1 MPYFSATFTSQNLFL
16 NNQIKNMKS
25 LYLLVSACLFFTL
38 SSSAQISSVAPGG
51 NWSNPAT
58 WSGGTI
64 PTSSDDV
71 IISNGSSVLIDTDG
85 NSNNLTVDQGGIL
98 EFEEI
103 NPRGLSVKANV
114 TINQGG
120 IFRTSLNGNQTDH
133 KLFISGNLTNNGT
146 LDFSTNRNIA
156 GGTISFRGL
165 GTATFS
171 GSGPVSDVLR
181 IVVNK
186 GTDITN
192 MIEIKPDHLT
202 FMDSIHRDATDAG
215 FLYLNNGM
223 CKISGS
229 FPMQNGLFGLS
240 LSYYIPATAG
250 IWFNNPNLTV
260 LPRNGTTYME
270 GTVIMDAGT
279 FNVGTQPDNRLGY
292 ILGSKLTINGGAIN
306 VSGRFSATSTYGLTY
321 TQTGGTFTLN
331 TVGNTSSSYAS
342 FDMRNY
348 DNSTFN
354 MSGGSIVFQNAS
366 SGTAGPRDYFNDA
379 QNVNITGGTIVFGN
393 ASSPANQTFYASGSV
408 PNFEIN
414 SDNGGNTVKL
424 YDDLTVMYNS
434 TINSGSTL
442 KLDDGAAGHIFT
454 TRGATLTNSGAIDGS
469 LAGSKLYFFGFR
481 TPQTYSGNGTITGL
495 LSSLHLNNQRGLRI
509 SNTIASEIGAQELIM
524 ESGNINTGVCT
535 LSLGSSASSLGTF
548 SYTTGTI
555 IGKFKRWIS
564 ASTGAKDFPV
574 GVTAAKRNANINFTE
589 APTSGGTLTAE
600 WVATPG
606 GSNGLPLTEGS
617 NTITTT
623 STEGFWRVSAAD
635 GLSGGR
641 YTGTFN
647 ADGLSTI
654 TDFSQL
660 VLVKRSEVAGSPWTL
675 DGVHVPTTGS
685 NNAAVLSRTGMSGFS
700 EFGIGGSITSLPI
713 AIEYF
718 KGAKRS
724 NTNVLDWKIN
734 CTGSSTAAI
743 TLERSSNSRDFVS
756 VNNITATSLR
766 CLQPFSYADNSML
779 TGINYYRL
787 KVTDAD
793 GKKIYSSVIALNNNS
808 TGFELAGIAPN
819 PVHSKAVLS
828 IASANNIQIELMV
841 SDIAGRKLKRSVVG
855 IVSGSNSI
863 SLDFS
868 DLPAGTYQLTGATT
882 EGITKTIQFI
892 KN

>member
-1 MPYFSATFTSQNLFL
+1 
-16 NNQIKNMKS
+16 MKS
-25 LYLLVSACLFFTL
+25 LYLIVSACLFFSL
-38 SSSAQISSVAPGG
+38 GSSAQISSVAPGG

-71 IISNGSSVLIDTDG
+71 IISNGSTVLIDTDG

-98 EFEEI
+98 EFEEV
-103 NPRGLSVKANV
+103 NPRGLSVRANV

-120 IFRTSLNGNQTDH
+120 IFRTSLSGNQTDH

-156 GGTISFRGL
+156 GGTISFRGP

-192 MIEIKPDHLT
+192 MIEIKPDNLT

-223 CKISGS
+223 CKISGT

-279 FNVGTQPDNRLGY
+279 FNVGTNPDNRLGY
-292 ILGSKLTINGGAIN
+292 ILGSSLTINGGAIN

-331 TVGNTSSSYAS
+331 TVGNTSASYAS

-366 SGTAGPRDYFNDA
+366 AGGAGPRDYYNDA
-379 QNVNITGGTIVFGN
+379 QNINITGGTIVFGN
-393 ASSPANQTFYASGSV
+393 ASSPANQTFYASGTV
-408 PNFEIN
+408 PNLEVN
-414 SDNGGNTVKL
+414 SDNGGNTVRL
-424 YDDLTVMYNS
+424 NDDLVVLYNTTVNV
-434 TINSGSTL
+434 GSVL
-442 KLDDGAAGHIFT
+442 KLDDGATGHILT
-454 TRGATLTNSGAIDGS
+454 SRGASFTNSGSIDGT

-481 TPQTYSGNGTITGL
+481 TPQTYSGNGTLAGAL
-495 LSSLHLNNQRGLRI
+495 NSLHLNNQRGL
-509 SNTIASEIGAQELIM
+509 TIANTTASDISTKELVM
-524 ESGNINTGVCT
+524 ENGNIRTGVCT
-535 LSLGSSASSLGTF
+535 IALGTSAASTGNF
-548 SYTTGTI
+548 VYTTGTI
-555 IGKFKRWIS
+555 VGKFKRWIAPS
-564 ASTGAKDFPV
+564 VASTDFPV
-574 GVTAAKRNANINFTE
+574 GVVANKRNANINFTT

-600 WVATPG
+600 WVSTPG

-617 NTITTT
+617 NIITTT
-623 STEGFWRVSAAD
+623 STEGYWRVSAAD
-635 GLSGGR
+635 GLTGGT
-641 YTGTFN
+641 YAGTFN

-660 VLVKRSEVAGSPWTL
+660 VLVKRSETSGSPWIL
-675 DGVHVPTTGS
+675 DGVHVPTSGT
-685 NNAAVLSRTGMSGFS
+685 NNAAVLSRTGMTGFS

-718 KGAKRS
+718 KGTKRS

-743 TLERSSNSRDFVS
+743 TLERSNNSRDFVS
-756 VNNITATSLR
+756 VTNINATSLR
-766 CLQPFSYADNSML
+766 CLQPFSFSDNSQPS
-779 TGINYYRL
+779 GINYYRL

-793 GKKIYSSVIALNNNS
+793 GKKVYSSVIALNNNS
-808 TGFELAGIAPN
+808 SAFELAGISPN
-819 PVHSKAVLS
+819 PVQSKAVLS
-828 IASANNIQIELMV
+828 IASANNTQIEILV
-841 SDIAGRKLKRSVVG
+841 SDISGRKLKRTVIGV
-855 IVSGSNSI
+855 VSGSNSI
-863 SLDFS
+863 SMDFT
-868 DLPAGTYQLTGATT
+868 DLPSGTYQIIATT
-882 EGITKTIQFI
+882 NEGFTKTIQFV